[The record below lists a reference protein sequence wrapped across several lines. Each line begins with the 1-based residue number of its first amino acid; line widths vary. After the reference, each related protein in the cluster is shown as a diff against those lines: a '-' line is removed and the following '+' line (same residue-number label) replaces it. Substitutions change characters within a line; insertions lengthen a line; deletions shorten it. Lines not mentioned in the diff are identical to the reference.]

1 MTRINANIDPA
12 DLIDQ
17 HLLAEYRELVRIPNA
32 VLKKQLSGQPVD
44 TGKLP
49 QDFRLGSGHVLF
61 FYNKNAFL
69 HRRFLALKQE
79 LSKRGMANQM
89 DDAMFSKLD
98 AAYYGDIADKD
109 LLIANALVA
118 ERICERVMD
127 MKRPPTLNRKTLDKD
142 EYRQFLLSRYA

>member
-32 VLKKQLSGQPVD
+32 VLKKQLSGQRID
-44 TGKLP
+44 SAKLP

-79 LSKRGMANQM
+79 LSKRGIVNQM
-89 DDAMFSKLD
+89 DDAMFTKLD
-98 AAYYGDIADKD
+98 AQYYQDIDDHELEA
-109 LLIANALVA
+109 ANRLVA
-118 ERICERVMD
+118 ERICERVAD
-127 MKRPPTLNRKTLDKD
+127 MKRPPTLNREIQDKD
-142 EYRQFLLSRYA
+142 KYQQFLLGRYV